1 MKIAN
6 YLKDDPKLT
15 AVAGIVSLLIIVKFG
30 IIVYLLLILLYY
42 LVYLFGLEWD
52 KNFNPKNPYR
62 KLYKWLR
69 GCFSLGN
76 DVWLDR
82 SLGSEFSALNHFCKQ
97 HKVKVTI
104 YSEQIDAIAAQ
115 YNGNSSDSDAFKDAE
130 EAIKRIED
138 MQKGNILRILPPV
151 PASSAKPEPIKETV
165 EDSQNHITSVN
176 VSVNVP
182 QPPKPPPPKKKFL
195 TALTYYVDK
204 CPTTAY
210 ISKDPELRIRVRHF
224 MEQNEGKKIEI
235 VMLGDFK
242 KSCEYINRFRLV
254 FIENRK
260 KKAKAKAAK
269 RKDKK
274 AQIQEFLA
282 AISDI
287 AKT

>member
-1 MKIAN
+1 M
-6 YLKDDPKLT
+6 
-15 AVAGIVSLLIIVKFG
+15 
-30 IIVYLLLILLYY
+30 
-42 LVYLFGLEWD
+42 
-52 KNFNPKNPYR
+52 
-62 KLYKWLR
+62 
-69 GCFSLGN
+69 LGN

-97 HKVKVTI
+97 KNVKVTI
-104 YSEQIDAIAAQ
+104 FSEQIDAIAAQ

-130 EAIKRIED
+130 EAINRIET
-138 MQKGNILRILPPV
+138 MQKTKILRILPPV
-151 PASSAKPEPIKETV
+151 PASSSKPEPIKETI
-165 EDSQNHITSVN
+165 EDSDNHITSVN

-195 TALTYYVDK
+195 NALTYYVNK

-224 MEQNEGKKIEI
+224 MEQNKDKKIDI

-242 KSCEYINRFRLV
+242 KSCEYINRFRFV
-254 FIENRK
+254 YIENMK
-260 KKAKAKAAK
+260 KKAKAKATK

-274 AQIQEFLA
+274 VQLQEFLNA
-282 AISDI
+282 VTDI